1 MFLFRTAFWL
11 GVVVLVLPTDAQQQE
26 KLYKS
31 VSNVAHRA
39 ATFCDRNPAMCQR
52 GSEAWGTFKQ
62 KLEFGV
68 RVAMD
73 VATERMQPKDAAP
86 AGPARTSLQPALQG
100 PSVAHPQPASTLTP
114 TDLAPAW
121 RGKRQGA

>member
-26 KLYKS
+26 KVYKS
-31 VSNVAHRA
+31 VSNAAHQA
-39 ATFCDRNPAMCQR
+39 ATFCDRNPTVCQR
-52 GSEAWGTFKQ
+52 GAEAWTTFKQ

-73 VATERMQPKDAAP
+73 VATERMQGKEERPP
-86 AGPARTSLQPALQG
+86 SARSSLQPAT
-100 PSVAHPQPASTLTP
+100 STLTP
-114 TDLAPAW
+114 ADIAPAW
-121 RGKRQGA
+121 RGKARQGA